1 MKNYLLKSMAV
12 KMGWNKEKKTLR
24 RHLKYLMQK
33 NRTYSCIILF
43 LLLSNIKSYG
53 QYTYSDVQGI
63 WGYVYTIPET
73 DCPLAYYNRFLVF
86 RNNYYIIV
94 PTIYVECDIL
104 NSFGIFEYG
113 FSNETL
119 WYKVDSLHSCGK
131 NLVFRDSNE
140 QYDAWSFFEV
150 TPKENMEFYN
160 RGYIFLDKLPKK
172 AQLVLYKRSHQDHRN
187 YAREF
192 LEYDICGI
200 KADSVQLLDSLFNPT
215 ETVINQ
221 DDIVIVRETTGN
233 LLQVEYEPEPN
244 RYVVGY
250 LRRKDLQ
257 FVESIEK

>member
-1 MKNYLLKSMAV
+1 MKSKVLS
-12 KMGWNKEKKTLR
+12 
-24 RHLKYLMQK
+24 
-33 NRTYSCIILF
+33 I
-43 LLLSNIKSYG
+43 LLLIKFLIISNNISA
-53 QYTYSDVQGI
+53 QYSVDQIQGI
-63 WGYVYTIPET
+63 WVIDENLRYPEQP
-73 DCPLAYYNRFLVF
+73 CLGSCYNIFHKNRHLYISTCDTYIENIRSIQIGFVGFVNSDSNVELLKVGSDFVFSDDGERF
-86 RNNYYIIV
+86 YQ
-94 PTIYVECDIL
+94 TIYFQVFEKVEMYI
-104 NSFGIFEYG
+104 GYQ
-113 FSNETL
+113 
-119 WYKVDSLHSCGK
+119 HSSY
-131 NLVFRDSNE
+131 LE
-140 QYDAWSFFEV
+140 H
-150 TPKENMEFYN
+150 
-160 RGYIFLDKLPKK
+160 LPKK

-200 KADSVQLLDSLFNPT
+200 KAESVQLLDSLFNPT